1 MLGPSGD
8 RNMVVAAMIA
18 GFAATGGRRSR
29 AAFGG
34 RFFFCL
40 LLGSTLSCLS
50 LAQTPPADAPAAA
63 QEPAAPATPEQ
74 SAPAQQK
81 PATRAPVPPAARS
94 GLRVPHSTHKR
105 ASAPVSKHPSPYQGN
120 SQNVQA
126 REFYSA
132 AWGIDR
138 LRVSSTMSGN
148 LIRFSFRVVQPKI
161 ATALGDHEA
170 TPHLFAP
177 RTNAMLQVPNM
188 EQIGQLRQLHTD
200 EVNKDYWMVFSNK
213 GNLVHRGDRVNVIIG
228 KFHAD
233 GLVVE

>member
-1 MLGPSGD
+1 M
-8 RNMVVAAMIA
+8 
-18 GFAATGGRRSR
+18 
-29 AAFGG
+29 AFGEQFVG
-34 RFFFCL
+34 L
-40 LLGSTLSCLS
+40 LLGWTLSCLS
-50 LAQTPPADAPAAA
+50 PAQTPSADAPAAA
-63 QEPAAPATPEQ
+63 QEPAAPATSEQ
-74 SAPAQQK
+74 AAPATPAPAVSAPQK
-81 PATRAPVPPAARS
+81 PAKRTPVPPAARS
-94 GLRVPHSTHKR
+94 GLRVPHSTRKR
-105 ASAPVSKHPSPYQGN
+105 PSAPVSKHPSPYHGDT
-120 SQNVQA
+120 QNIKA

-138 LRVSSTMSGN
+138 LRVSYTMSGN

-161 ATALGDHEA
+161 AKALGDHEA

-188 EQIGQLRQLHTD
+188 EMVGQLRQLHTE